1 MNFKSSEM
9 RGAVVE
15 RSKNLR
21 VEPALDEVDRL
32 IVEEL
37 QLNGRMTN
45 AELAERVGIAASTCV
60 ARVRSLVSR
69 RVITGFTAQVD
80 PGVIGMT
87 LQVLVSVSIRSGAR
101 QRISEFMEEIRG
113 LPEVMQLFFLG
124 GVEDF
129 IIHLAARDSDH
140 VRDFVME
147 HLSAHPAVSSTRT
160 SIVFSHHQNPVRIAG

>member
-1 MNFKSSEM
+1 MP
-9 RGAVVE
+9 VE
-15 RSKNLR
+15 SKNMR
-21 VEPALDEVDRL
+21 PDADLDAVDRK

-37 QLNGRMTN
+37 QTNGRMTN
-45 AELAERVGIAASTCV
+45 AELAERVGVAASTCI

-69 RVITGFTAQVD
+69 RVITGFTAAVD
-80 PGVIGMT
+80 PRAMGLD
-87 LQVLVSVSIRSGAR
+87 LQVLVSVTVRSGAR
-101 QRISEFMEEIRG
+101 QRIAELSDQLRA

-160 SIVFSHHQNPVRIAG
+160 SIVFSHHQNPVRQA